1 MKLSELSEKGLS
13 LINGD
18 KYKTTGNDVIT
29 VRPHTV
35 LLNPRI
41 TTPVE
46 FAKRKNTGTKPSYTG
61 PMEITYGDGTV
72 VTTPFIDELD
82 WDLDSFSPAEEIAYW
97 RPTLDIYPI
106 NPGDKYSAHGFDLIC
121 RNYDSTDNTVTGY
134 NHKLD
139 SNFLLTT
146 HISYITI
153 DRRSPREIEVDNLM
167 TKWGHEPDD
176 LLTKTV
182 INQMLDE
189 GYVKP

>member
-13 LINGD
+13 LVTGD
-18 KYKTTGNDVIT
+18 RYRFRGANIT
-29 VRPHTV
+29 YEIGCPCP
-35 LLNPRI
+35 NPTETKI
-41 TTPVE
+41 IS
-46 FAKRKNTGTKPSYTG
+46 FSKRKNTGTKPSYTG

-106 NPGDKYSAHGFDLIC
+106 NPGDKYSAHGFNLIC
-121 RNYDSTDNTVTGY
+121 TDYDPIENTVTGY
-134 NHKLD
+134 KPD
-139 SNFLLTT
+139 PSKRFSLTT
-146 HISYITI
+146 HISFILI
-153 DRRSPREIEVDNLM
+153 DRRLPREIEVDNLM
-167 TKWGHEPDD
+167 TKLGHEPDD

-182 INQMLDE
+182 IKQMLDE

>member
-1 MKLSELSEKGLS
+1 MKLFELLELGLS
-13 LINGD
+13 LVSGD
-18 KYKTTGNDVIT
+18 KYRYRGFNFTHHIFS
-29 VRPHTV
+29 PFP
-35 LLNPRI
+35 NP
-41 TTPVE
+41 TETECVS
-46 FAKRKNTGTKPSYTG
+46 FSKRKNTGTKPSYTG

-97 RPTLDIYPI
+97 RPTLDVYPI
-106 NPGDKYSAHGFDLIC
+106 KPGDKYSAHGFDLIC
-121 RNYDSTDNTVTGY
+121 QNYDPIDNMVTGY
-134 NHKLD
+134 NPDPNEKF
-139 SNFLLTT
+139 SVTT
-146 HISYITI
+146 HISFITI

-167 TKWGHEPDD
+167 TKLGHEPDD